1 MNGQFAM
8 ESFLFLV
15 CFYLSENLEKYAIFF
30 HSIRKFTETNVY
42 LLWIKGNI
50 TGLYQQY
57 ISRKFLK
64 QNPQMFR
71 LLNKMIS
78 VYTRL
83 CGLYHCSAV
92 KTFFI

>member
-42 LLWIKGNI
+42 LL
-50 TGLYQQY
+50 
-57 ISRKFLK
+57 
-64 QNPQMFR
+64 
-71 LLNKMIS
+71 
-78 VYTRL
+78 
-83 CGLYHCSAV
+83 
-92 KTFFI
+92 